1 MALMF
6 LSRGRLRE
14 IDRSGIN
21 YALSVRLARM
31 REILLC
37 DDRLPTAP
45 RASAP
50 RLASLLQSN
59 STMPPS
65 TALEEHPTGILRHE
79 TMAKINALR
88 ISALKISHLAPPSN
102 RAITFVTL
110 ELWCHFWLPGPRLG
124 LPDLR
129 MSVRISS
136 PWFGPKR
143 ETCALPGITGTWRA
157 ILALEV
163 TIDGVAIS
171 QPMHKNP

>member
-1 MALMF
+1 
-6 LSRGRLRE
+6 
-14 IDRSGIN
+14 
-21 YALSVRLARM
+21 
-31 REILLC
+31 
-37 DDRLPTAP
+37 
-45 RASAP
+45 
-50 RLASLLQSN
+50 
-59 STMPPS
+59 MPPS

-88 ISALKISHLAPPSN
+88 ISALKISHLAPPTFESSFD
-102 RAITFVTL
+102 ITFVTL
-110 ELWCHFWLPGPRLG
+110 EFWCHFWLPGRRLG

-136 PWFGPKR
+136 PCFGPER